1 MKSKISLLFKCAAVG
16 VCLLG
21 VTGCKVLSQPSV
33 SYEHQADCGTFHAGK
48 TCADT
53 TRGNS

>member
-1 MKSKISLLFKCAAVG
+1 MTSKIILLFKCAAAG

-21 VTGCKVLSQPSV
+21 VTGCKVLSQPTV
-33 SYEHQADCGTFHAGK
+33 SYQADCGAYHAGK

-53 TRGNS
+53 ARGNS